1 MNQFIPRPQRIRQQ
15 SQTERPASRS
25 GWRANKRLRT
35 LIHLGY
41 TGLAL
46 IVLFVIFNSVVM
58 PLVTRHG
65 DSFDLHNLVGM
76 SIDEATAMAG
86 KNGLQI
92 EVTSQEYN
100 PSFRDGSVLTQ
111 YPTAGTRVKSG
122 RIVKVVIS
130 LGEKD
135 VTIPQITGI
144 SVRQAKL
151 DLETAG
157 LRLGDIAWTYTDT
170 LPEKLVVFAFPSAG
184 DTVSIGSK
192 VNILVNRGRGQGVTY
207 MPDLIGVSIDQ
218 ARETLRQKGLKIGL
232 IKTRHDEN
240 FLPETVL
247 EQSED
252 PATELEVGEEVDLV
266 VSTTG

>member
-1 MNQFIPRPQRIRQQ
+1 MNQFTPRPQRIRQQ
-15 SQTERPASRS
+15 AQSEKTASKP
-25 GWRANKRLRT
+25 GWRNSKRIRT
-35 LIHLGY
+35 LIRLGY
-41 TGLAL
+41 LGGAL
-46 IVLFVIFNSVVM
+46 IILFVVFNSVVM

-65 DSFDLHNLVGM
+65 DSFDLQNLVGM
-76 SIDEATAMAG
+76 SIEEAT
-86 KNGLQI
+86 KIVEESGLRI

-111 YPTAGTRVKSG
+111 YPTAGTKVKSG
-122 RIVKVVIS
+122 RIVKVVVS

-135 VTIPQITGI
+135 VIIPQITGA

-170 LPEKLVVFAFPSAG
+170 LPEKLVVFAFPSPG

-207 MPDLIGVSIDQ
+207 MPDLVGATIDE
-218 ARETLRQKGLKIGL
+218 AREVLRQKGLKIGL

-266 VSTTG
+266 VSTTE

>member
-1 MNQFIPRPQRIRQQ
+1 MSEFTPRPQRIRQQ
-15 SQTERPASRS
+15 AQGELSNRKSS
-25 GWRANKRLRT
+25 WRDNKRVKA
-35 LIHLGY
+35 LILLGY
-41 TGLAL
+41 LGLAG
-46 IVLFVIFNSVVM
+46 IVLFVIFNSVIM
-58 PLVTRHG
+58 PMVIRHG
-65 DSFDLHNLVGM
+65 DSFALENLVGM
-76 SIDEATAMAG
+76 SIDEATELVEES
-86 KNGLQI
+86 GLRI

-111 YPTAGTRVKSG
+111 YPIAGTKVKSE
-122 RIVKVVIS
+122 RMIKVVVS

-170 LPEKLVVFAFPSAG
+170 LPEKLVVFTFPSAG

-192 VNILVNRGRGQGVTY
+192 VNILVNRGRGQGVTF
-207 MPDLIGVSIDQ
+207 MPDLIGSSIDE
-218 ARETLRQKGLKIGL
+218 AREVLRQKGLKVGL

-240 FLPETVL
+240 FLPETIL

-252 PATELEVGEEVDLV
+252 PATELEVGEEIDLV
-266 VSTTG
+266 VSSTD

>member
-1 MNQFIPRPQRIRQQ
+1 MPQFTPRPQRIRQRELP
-15 SQTERPASRS
+15 SKAPRKS
-25 GWRANKRLRT
+25 GWRDNKRLRT
-35 LIHLGY
+35 LVFLGY
-41 TGLAL
+41 FGLAG
-46 IVLFVIFNSVVM
+46 IVLFILFNSVVM
-58 PLVTRHG
+58 PIVIRHG
-65 DSFDLHNLVGM
+65 DSFALQNLVGM
-76 SIDEATAMAG
+76 SIDEAKALVEE
-86 KNGLQI
+86 NGLRI

-111 YPTAGTRVKSG
+111 YPTADTKVKSG
-122 RIVKVVIS
+122 RLIKVVVS

-170 LPEKLVVFAFPSAG
+170 LPEKLVVFTFPSTR
-184 DTVSIGSK
+184 DTISIGSK
-192 VNILVNRGRGQGVTY
+192 VNILVNRGRGQGVTF
-207 MPDLIGVSIDQ
+207 MPDLVGSTIDE
-218 ARETLRQKGLKIGL
+218 AREVLRQKGLKIGL
-232 IKTRHDEN
+232 IKTRHNEN

-266 VSTTG
+266 VSSTE